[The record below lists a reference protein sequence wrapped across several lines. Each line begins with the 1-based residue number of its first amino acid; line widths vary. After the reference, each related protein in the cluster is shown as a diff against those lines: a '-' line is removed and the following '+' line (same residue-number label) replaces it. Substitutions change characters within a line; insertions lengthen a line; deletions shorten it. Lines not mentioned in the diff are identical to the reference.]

1 MSSYCA
7 WDSMDFSPPGSSVHG
22 ISQARELEWV
32 PFPSPED
39 LPSPVIKLRSPALQ
53 VNSLPTEL
61 PGKPI
66 YQLLCSHWI
75 MSDSL
80 WSHGLQYT
88 RLPCPSLSSG
98 VCSNLCP
105 LSWWCHLAIS
115 PSATPF
121 SFCLWS
127 FPASRSFPRCQ
138 LFSSSGQSFG
148 TSASASV
155 PPPPPVNIHGWF
167 PLGLTGL
174 LSLQYKGLS
183 RICSS
188 ITTRTGNHYFK
199 RSYAHDSNVHKI
211 LRNTS

>member
-1 MSSYCA
+1 M
-7 WDSMDFSPPGSSVHG
+7 
-22 ISQARELEWV
+22 RTLNK
-32 PFPSPED
+32 
-39 LPSPVIKLRSPALQ
+39 LPLIVFQSLSPVWLYATPWTAAHQAPLS
-53 VNSLPTEL
+53 
-61 PGKPI
+61 
-66 YQLLCSHWI
+66 
-75 MSDSL
+75 
-80 WSHGLQYT
+80 
-88 RLPCPSLSSG
+88 SLSPG

-105 LSWWCHLAIS
+105 LSQWCHLAIS

-127 FPASRSFPRCQ
+127 FPASKSFPMRQ

-155 PPPPPVNIHGWF
+155 SPVNIQGWF

-183 RICSS
+183 RICFST
-188 ITTRTGNHYFK
+188 TTRTGNHYLK
-199 RSYAHDSNVHKI
+199 RSSAHDSNVHKI